1 MIKRLAIFMC
11 CALALLMVSCSTES
25 DTVEEY
31 PDWQNRNEAYFKL
44 VSDSAKTAI
53 ASGSTEWK
61 YIANYTRNDSV
72 ATNWDEYI
80 VVKVLEEGAGEGCP
94 LYTDSVKVHYRGRLL
109 PSTSYQ
115 DGYVFDKS
123 FTDDVLDVDVAA
135 PTHFLV
141 SGLIQGMTTALLN
154 MHVGDHWLVYIPYSL
169 AYGTSGTTGIPGYST
184 LIFEMQLDA
193 YACAGEVL
201 K

>member
-109 PSTSYQ
+109 SSTSYQ

-193 YACAGEVL
+193 YVRAGEVL